1 MLDYFT
7 LKVVNA
13 FVAGSAIFLSIGI
26 YPAPKR
32 SPATSHRSRLESQE
46 VKNYE
51 KCNYWQ
57 ARVDPSIKLPSDTV
71 DLDETDE
78 ANTLEAIGC
87 LLKLKGRTTHSIY
100 SSPTVSFYLSLRF
113 PRPTVEVAALYY
125 ASYLY
130 FQNWGHAQAII
141 LVDRN
146 GKKKHKG
153 LYKSRIR
160 GVSVMV

>member
-1 MLDYFT
+1 MMEIDMLDYFT
-7 LKVVNA
+7 LKIVNA

-26 YPAPKR
+26 YPAPKG

-78 ANTLEAIGC
+78 ANTLEAWFEKVKEIG
-87 LLKLKGRTTHSIY
+87 LQKAREEKLD
-100 SSPTVSFYLSLRF
+100 PL
-113 PRPTVEVAALYY
+113 
-125 ASYLY
+125 
-130 FQNWGHAQAII
+130 
-141 LVDRN
+141 N
-146 GKKKHKG
+146 GVPVRW
-153 LYKSRIR
+153 Y
-160 GVSVMV
+160 